1 MHVEAARK
9 PPFAGIGTEGV
20 SVRQNDVD
28 GGFGLGGDQTGDERT
43 EGPPRRITEFDPG
56 ILDSYIA
63 YHLRLA
69 QNASFRAFQRKTG
82 QHDLKPGWFAVLS
95 LIGDNPGITPM
106 ALSRGSGRDKSTLTP
121 VLRDMI
127 KGGYVERT
135 ASTSDRR
142 SYGLSLTAAGER
154 RLAQLSAQAAEHDT
168 RLDTIVGESK
178 DELIALLKRIAA
190 EIE

>member
-1 MHVEAARK
+1 MGGNQTSDDSAQAA
-9 PPFAGIGTEGV
+9 
-20 SVRQNDVD
+20 S
-28 GGFGLGGDQTGDERT
+28 
-43 EGPPRRITEFDPG
+43 RRSQEFEPG
-56 ILDSYIA
+56 ILDGYIA

-82 QHDLKPGWFAVLS
+82 QHDLKPGWFAILS

-142 SYGLSLTAAGER
+142 SYGLSLTPAGER
-154 RLAQLSAQAAEHDT
+154 RLAELSAQAADHDA
-168 RLDTIVGESK
+168 RLDTIVGDRK
-178 DELIALLKRIAA
+178 PELIALLRRIAA